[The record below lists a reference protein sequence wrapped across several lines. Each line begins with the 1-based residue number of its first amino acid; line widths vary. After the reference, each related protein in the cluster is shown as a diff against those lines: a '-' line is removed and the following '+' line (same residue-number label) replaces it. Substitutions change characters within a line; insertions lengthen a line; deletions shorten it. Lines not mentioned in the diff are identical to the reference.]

1 VEGQARGLRAGDDHS
16 VARKAAINSNIALGT
31 AINMIGAWVGLSPAR
46 SGLLANTVSGVV
58 AGMQYKTIGAT
69 WQAEA
74 AVRCAEASRAQSE

>member
-1 VEGQARGLRAGDDHS
+1 
-16 VARKAAINSNIALGT
+16 
-31 AINMIGAWVGLSPAR
+31 MIGAWVGLSPAR

-74 AVRCAEASRAQSE
+74 EAAVRGAEASRAQSE

>member
-1 VEGQARGLRAGDDHS
+1 
-16 VARKAAINSNIALGT
+16 
-31 AINMIGAWVGLSPAR
+31 MIGAWVGLSPAR

-74 AVRCAEASRAQSE
+74 AVRAAEAPRSQVE